1 MDRVEKEELKE
12 KIANYFLEIIQ
23 KLSNEGIEIGEDKY
37 IWRER
42 NNQYELKVNLPQGS
56 IDFYKYPLPRSD
68 DNFILLV
75 RIRRGKF
82 DGVCRIVT
90 IIEKEPVGKI
100 IEEVWRVK
108 KKMIEGIRAW
118 TREYNKCL
126 KFITK
131 DPSFKPIAEKM
142 LVEKLSGGKNNDPAV

>member
-1 MDRVEKEELKE
+1 MDRVEKEELKG

-42 NNQYELKVNLPQGS
+42 NNQYELKVNLPQRS
-56 IDFYKYPLPRSD
+56 IDFSKYHLPRSE
-68 DNFILLV
+68 DNYMRLI
-75 RIRRGKF
+75 RIRAGKF
-82 DGVCRIVT
+82 DGGCRIMA
-90 IIEKEPVGKI
+90 IIEKKPFDKI

-108 KKMIEGIRAW
+108 KKMIGGIRAW
-118 TREYNKCL
+118 TREYNECL

-131 DPSFKPIAEKM
+131 DPSFKSIAEEI
-142 LVEKLSGGKNNDPAV
+142 LVEKLSGRKNNDPAV